1 MNTNNLKDAIGM
13 LDDLLID
20 EAIKYDK
27 TVKSE
32 INKAKISEY
41 PSEDEYSLEPSVIT
55 GERKSIYWLIPAV
68 ASVFLIVILAFQ
80 KNPDNNVND
89 RINISTS
96 DITTTSASSS
106 APQKFIFTYSDTPPS
121 VTPKLNSEYTFSET
135 SDTVTV
141 IVSPV
146 PAAISDTPAA
156 TMPPA
161 EIPYTTDSIPET
173 ESRTSE
179 QSTEPA
185 ATTASSDIMVTES
198 VAEISPDNSITLS
211 NNTVL
216 YSEQY
221 VFSPEGIKKYTENT
235 YILKITPKEGVSFP
249 KDEINNRLSDSMTHL
264 REIEDHYE
272 SYIGNP
278 LNKDSVLSIL
288 LDYDEIKL
296 IEESSILEVYQD
308 VYIAYITIKGHH
320 SEDELTSSYGEFL
333 ERFSEEKE
341 KNGST
346 FRTAAPK
353 INFSDISNNDYC
365 ERLKEFLS
373 DSNITVNYSE
383 NYSYKTNLSK
393 IIYEAQ

>member
-1 MNTNNLKDAIGM
+1 MNINNLKDAIGM

-27 TVKSE
+27 TVKSN
-32 INKAKISEY
+32 INKAKISED
-41 PSEDEYSLEPSVIT
+41 PSEDKYSLEPSVIS
-55 GERKSIYWLIPAV
+55 GERKSIFWLIPAA

-96 DITTTSASSS
+96 GITTTSVSSS
-106 APQKFIFTYSDTPPS
+106 APQKFISTYSDTHPS
-121 VTPKLNSEYTFSET
+121 VTTKLNSEFSET

-156 TMPPA
+156 TMPPD
-161 EIPYTTDSIPET
+161 EIPYTTDAIPET
-173 ESRTSE
+173 EFWTSE
-179 QSTEPA
+179 QSTEPVV
-185 ATTASSDIMVTES
+185 TTASSDIMVTES
-198 VAEISPDNSITLS
+198 VAETSPNNSITIS

-235 YILKITPKEGVSFP
+235 YILKITPKDGVSFP

-278 LNKDSVLSIL
+278 LNKDDVLNIL

-296 IEESSILEVYQD
+296 IEESSILEVYED

-320 SEDELTSSYGEFL
+320 NEDELISSYGEFL
-333 ERFSEEKE
+333 ERFSGEKE
-341 KNGST
+341 INGGT

-393 IIYEAQ
+393 IIYEAR